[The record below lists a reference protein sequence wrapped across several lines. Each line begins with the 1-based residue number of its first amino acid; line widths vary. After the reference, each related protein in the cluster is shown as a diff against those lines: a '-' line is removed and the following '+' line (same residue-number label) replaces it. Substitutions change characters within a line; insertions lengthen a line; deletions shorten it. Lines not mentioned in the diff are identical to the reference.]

1 MSTDTRA
8 CVIRLRRH
16 ISVLLASGSGGLH
29 LNDNRRLHL
38 AGSHRALLLLVG
50 HRLQHQRVGLLEAP
64 ALEDPSGGEERTDG
78 GEEASH
84 G

>member
-1 MSTDTRA
+1 MITDTRA
-8 CVIRLRRH
+8 CVISSRHH

-38 AGSHRALLLLVG
+38 SGSHHALLLLVR

-64 ALEDPSGGEERTDG
+64 ALEDPSDGEEGADK
-78 GEEASH
+78 
-84 G
+84 

>member
-1 MSTDTRA
+1 MITDTRA
-8 CVIRLRRH
+8 CVICSRRH
-16 ISVLLASGSGGLH
+16 ISVLLASRSGSLH
-29 LNDNRRLHL
+29 LHDHRRLHL
-38 AGSHRALLLLVG
+38 PGSHHALLLLVR

-64 ALEDPSGGEERTDG
+64 TLEDPSGGEEGADG